1 MDKKQIEHMAKLSRL
16 DISDIENLNTSISNV
31 INMMNDLQ
39 TLDLSDMHADTS
51 ADIKNSFREDIVI
64 NDFNI
69 EMLRQNAPEFEAGGI
84 SVPKVVE

>member
-64 NDFNI
+64 NDCNI